1 MTMDGRSHTR
11 LASFGILFVV
21 LAAGFVMGLA
31 WERQTGDESAG
42 LDETPAPDSTQGR
55 RSGRGGSRG
64 GLIIYQVEMTPE
76 QKTRVD
82 SIVEHYRT
90 AAEALQEDYR
100 AYSEELQ
107 REARRGMFQQYRE
120 LVSET
125 TASIKT
131 QLTSEQVA
139 VYDSLLAEHDRRRAG
154 AQQDSSGNRDPDRE
168 GGAGGGRDSHDEH

>member
-1 MTMDGRSHTR
+1 MTMEGSSRTR
-11 LASFGILFVV
+11 LASLGILFIV

-31 WERQTGDESAG
+31 WERQTDDGSTGVDEAS
-42 LDETPAPDSTQGR
+42 APDSTRER
-55 RSGRGGSRG
+55 RSGRGGPGG

-90 AAEALQEDYR
+90 AAEALQEEYR
-100 AYSEELQ
+100 ARAEELQ
-107 REARRGMFQQYRE
+107 RGARREMLQQYRQ

-139 VYDSLLAEHDRRRAG
+139 VYDSMLVEHDRRRAG
-154 AQQDSSGNRDPDRE
+154 ARQDSSGTRRPDRE
-168 GGAGGGRDSHDEH
+168 GGADGSRDSDDEH